1 MIHMYK
7 IVIVELRPP
16 LAWWVILHIIKMSCC
31 ASFDLISTKVET
43 PSHGFPRIVTLRA
56 PKEWDLFSNHS
67 GQLKYILK
75 SQSTPLAKKPLQS
88 QKRRK
93 KSWKI
98 VYILA
103 KQCRSPFNLTIFFCS
118 ETRFARILFNFWKL
132 KLWRQNINFQ
142 PLCTSPSFYIFHA
155 FAAALS
161 IYTMWQP
168 YHLWHIHVNKQ
179 YVFLTIISVL
189 FLSVQLFMCS
199 GFSFPRRFWNTI
211 VFN

>member
-75 SQSTPLAKKPLQS
+75 SQSTPLAKNSKV
-88 QKRRK
+88 K
-93 KSWKI
+93 KGKSSWKI
-98 VYILA
+98 VYIPAKHLPSIWRFFLFRKGLA
-103 KQCRSPFNLTIFFCS
+103 SLAFCLIFENWNWDDKISISNHCVQAQVSIFFMH
-118 ETRFARILFNFWKL
+118 L
-132 KLWRQNINFQ
+132 
-142 PLCTSPSFYIFHA
+142 PLHFPFIPCDNHT
-155 FAAALS
+155 
-161 IYTMWQP
+161 IYGT
-168 YHLWHIHVNKQ
+168 
-179 YVFLTIISVL
+179 
-189 FLSVQLFMCS
+189 FM
-199 GFSFPRRFWNTI
+199 
-211 VFN
+211 

>member
-75 SQSTPLAKKPLQS
+75 SQSTPLAKNSKV
-88 QKRRK
+88 K
-93 KSWKI
+93 KGKSSWKI
-98 VYILA
+98 VYIPAKHLPSIWRFFLFRKGLA
-103 KQCRSPFNLTIFFCS
+103 SLAFCL
-118 ETRFARILFNFWKL
+118 IFWKL
-132 KLWRQNINFQ
+132 KLSRQNINFQ

>member
-1 MIHMYK
+1 MRPFFKPQWSIK
-7 IVIVELRPP
+7 IYFIVSIY
-16 LAWWVILHIIKMSCC
+16 A
-31 ASFDLISTKVET
+31 
-43 PSHGFPRIVTLRA
+43 
-56 PKEWDLFSNHS
+56 FS
-67 GQLKYILK
+67 K
-75 SQSTPLAKKPLQS
+75 KKPS
-88 QKRRK
+88 KVK
-93 KSWKI
+93 KDEKKLWKI

-103 KQCRSPFNLTIFFCS
+103 MQGRSPFKLTIFFVQKR
-118 ETRFARILFNFWKL
+118 TRFARNLFNFWKL